1 MNQERGQAPGLVA
14 RMWRARTAYLC
25 LAPFFAIYLCLSLGP
40 ILFSFYLSLLSWD
53 MASPW
58 QWVGLKNYRLLFGDD
73 VFWTALKNTAYL
85 WVGHVFIMLVLALV
99 TALVLN
105 APWLRFRSVYRA
117 IIYLP
122 NVGAAAAV
130 LLVFQ
135 MMLDTNYG
143 IINQLLNDVGL
154 PGVDW
159 LGSTDWTK
167 PSVII
172 FTLWNV
178 VGWYMLVFLAGL
190 QSVDTTLYEAAS
202 IDGASGFRKLLHV
215 TLPGLRRMILFCF
228 IIDTIGSVQVFQEP
242 WVLTT
247 HGQPDN
253 SAMTLGIYMYQN
265 GIVFL
270 RLGYAAAIAVVI
282 FAITV
287 TASIGQ
293 AMFFRGEAGE

>member
-1 MNQERGQAPGLVA
+1 
-14 RMWRARTAYLC
+14 MWRARSAYLC
-25 LAPFFAIYLCLSLGP
+25 IAPFFIIYICLSLGP
-40 ILFSFYLSLLSWD
+40 ILFSFFLSLLSWD

-58 QWVGLKNYRLLFGDD
+58 RWVGLKNFQLLFQDD

-85 WVGHVFIMLVLALV
+85 WVGHVFIMLVLALLI
-99 TALVLN
+99 ALVLN
-105 APWLRFRSVYRA
+105 APWLHARSVYRA
-117 IIYLP
+117 VIYLP

-135 MMLDTNYG
+135 MMFDTTYG
-143 IINQLLNDVGL
+143 IFNQLLNDVGI
-154 PGVDW
+154 PSVDW
-159 LGSTDWTK
+159 LGSADWTK

-190 QSVDTTLYEAAS
+190 QAVDGTLYEAAA
-202 IDGASGFRKLLHV
+202 IDGANGFRKLLHV
-215 TLPGLRRMILFCF
+215 TLPGLRRIIFFCF

-242 WVLTT
+242 WVLTS

-265 GIVFL
+265 GITFL

-287 TASIGQ
+287 TASAGQ
-293 AMFFRGEAGE
+293 ALFFRGEVAE